1 MNYEIYDD
9 ETLAAFRESAPDP
22 ALLAVV
28 EQLVTRTKKQELWDS
43 TCLVVGE
50 PSPGLLGFDPMTDPP
65 GWSWRREHRGGTWIE
80 LGLSLDSLG
89 WIILVPAGSPLADQ
103 V

>member
-28 EQLVTRTKKQELWDS
+28 EQLVTRTKNQELWDS

-65 GWSWRREHRGGTWIE
+65 DWAWRTEHGGWVE
-80 LGLSLDSLG
+80 LGLLLDEFS
-89 WIILVPAGSPLADQ
+89 WILLVPTSSSLAQQ